1 MTKKILFITLLLT
14 TLVPKI
20 FAYDICYIGRQD
32 NLYNEIIKRG
42 HTIKEYGVDC
52 DIIVV
57 NTSESI
63 RLEATLIKGIE
74 KIIFVNM
81 PPKTSCAYRVTH
93 TLKKLSRGK
102 LIITK
107 YNIKEEF
114 DEFEANIFQK
124 PIMKPLGVYLIFKEN
139 IPVNV
144 AFMQRH
150 HELEYYAFDITKSEK
165 LMDALFSETK
175 ESRYNPIIKPIE
187 RETGKRDKDDYNF
200 KQKIM
205 LAMLFGLLLN
215 IPLCIIVFA
224 SGALEESN
232 RNIVYNFMIGR
243 ALGLLAI
250 GIIFIKIVS
259 YFQEYNHLFT
269 LGFGVICLGIAYGTY
284 KKKQFCKNAFSYT
297 GGFLKGITPCAK
309 LTPVFPLLIGASLS
323 DGIIIMLTFIMASTI
338 YFLLLFYFGTR
349 LLKKLNKKINK
360 RYTSLLFLI
369 LGIYFILR
377 GLKFV

>member
-1 MTKKILFITLLLT
+1 MIKKILFIAFLLT
-14 TLVPKI
+14 TSVPKT
-20 FAYDICYIGRQD
+20 FAFDICYIGKQD

-42 HTIKEYGVDC
+42 YNIKEYGSDC

-63 RLEATLIKGIE
+63 RLEVTLIKEIE

-81 PPKTSCAYRVTH
+81 PPKVSCAYRVEH
-93 TLKKLSRGK
+93 KMETLGKGK
-102 LIITK
+102 LIISK
-107 YNIKEEF
+107 YNIEQEF
-114 DEFEANIFQK
+114 GEFKAIIFQK
-124 PIMKPLGVYLIFKEN
+124 PIMKTLGVYLTSKEN

-165 LMDALFSETK
+165 LMDALFPEIQKSVN
-175 ESRYNPIIKPIE
+175 NPIIKPLE
-187 RETGKRDKDDYNF
+187 RKMVKRDKDDYDF

-205 LAMLFGLLLN
+205 LSMLFGLLLN

-232 RNIVYNFMIGR
+232 RNIIYNFMIGR

-269 LGFGVICLGIAYGTY
+269 LGFGIICIGIAYSTY
-284 KKKQFCKNAFSYT
+284 KQKQFCKNAFSYT

-309 LTPVFPLLIGASLS
+309 LTPVFPLLIGASLL
-323 DGIIIMLTFIMASTI
+323 DGILIMLTFIMASTI

-349 LLKKLNKKINK
+349 LLKKLNRKINK
-360 RYTSLLFLI
+360 KYTSLLFLI
-369 LGIYFILR
+369 LGIYFVLR
-377 GLKFV
+377 GLKIV

>member
-14 TLVPKI
+14 TLIPKI
-20 FAYDICYIGRQD
+20 FAYDICYIGKQD

-63 RLEATLIKGIE
+63 SLEATLIKGIE

-81 PPKTSCAYRVTH
+81 PPKTSCAYRVQH
-93 TLKKLSRGK
+93 TLKKLGRGK

-114 DEFEANIFQK
+114 DKFEANIFQK
-124 PIMKPLGVYLIFKEN
+124 PIMKPLGVYLTFKEN

-165 LMDALFSETK
+165 LMDVLFPEIK

-187 RETGKRDKDDYNF
+187 RETGKRDKDDYDF

-309 LTPVFPLLIGASLS
+309 LTPVFPLLIGASLL